1 MYQTY
6 CLYFYPVFLKLL
18 QNRVFALH
26 ILMSNTSVIC
36 QSHMLTHHGLK
47 IVADLLKYNVTEGF
61 VWNCVSFFAYLCKLI
76 NKIHSSFA
84 VLHVVSSS
92 NALQIIK
99 KDTRRIILT
108 GCRILLYF
116 NIQST
121 RILWKK
127 NQCNTHWEN
136 QKGIRCQ

>member
-1 MYQTY
+1 MCICFHRALFTFSILAWNKYLYQTY
-6 CLYFYPVFLKLL
+6 YFYPVFLELL

-26 ILMSNTSVIC
+26 ILMSNASVIC

-47 IVADLLKYNVTEGF
+47 ITADLLKYNVTKGL

-99 KDTRRIILT
+99 KDSCIIILT
-108 GCRILLYF
+108 GCIILAIF
-116 NIQST
+116 WHPIN
-121 RILWKK
+121 
-127 NQCNTHWEN
+127 
-136 QKGIRCQ
+136 